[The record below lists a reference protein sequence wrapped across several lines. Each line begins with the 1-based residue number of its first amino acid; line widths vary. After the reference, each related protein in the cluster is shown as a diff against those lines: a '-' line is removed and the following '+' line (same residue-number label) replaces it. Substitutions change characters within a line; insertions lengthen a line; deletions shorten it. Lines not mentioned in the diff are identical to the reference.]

1 MERFPTFISW
11 KVKGYEILSALKAS
25 GPLRVKGISP
35 ASMQKQTLRPLLI
48 VKNSLSWH
56 EPLKLEPHEPLGNTE
71 TK

>member
-1 MERFPTFISW
+1 MTEIGIAKKKKKNRKDVMERFPTFISW

-48 VKNSLSWH
+48 VKNSLS
-56 EPLKLEPHEPLGNTE
+56 
-71 TK
+71 